1 MVWSFFHPLG
11 ATKVLPHFPPYLIT
25 FWLHGQWILLGST
38 LYRVEL
44 CVPKS
49 FPGWNSL
56 CEFSG
61 MGLDP
66 CGPHPFPGCPS
77 LRGSFNY
84 SLQVGINEEPLNF
97 TPFSGCNPNFSAQ
110 WQKFPV
116 GVCLVSVSFGPNS
129 GGSCSAPVV
138 GSGLCRFIQG
148 IKEWVVPF
156 RKNEKIWETPAPFC
170 EHQIPSMFWCRS
182 CKIQGRIIQNRWNF
196 SGSRQRNWKSW
207 ALKSPTAA
215 REDNFESLCTGFSK
229 EKSFYWITTTESKGD
244 LRILNLI
251 IPPRIFKGV

>member
-1 MVWSFFHPLG
+1 MVRAVDPAEFLFKTKPKQLQAPGPPNPNPSLPFPMVWSFFHPLA

-25 FWLHGQWILLGST
+25 FWLSGQWILLGST

-44 CVPKS
+44 CDPMLFS
-49 FPGWNSL
+49 GWNSL
-56 CEFSG
+56 CGFSG
-61 MGLDP
+61 MGFDP
-66 CGPHPFPGCPS
+66 CGCCEGPHPFPGCPS
-77 LRGSFNY
+77 LGGSFNY
-84 SLQVGINEEPLNF
+84 SLQVDINEVPLNF

-156 RKNEKIWETPAPFC
+156 RNNEKNLGNTSSFLWA
-170 EHQIPSMFWCRS
+170 
-182 CKIQGRIIQNRWNF
+182 QN
-196 SGSRQRNWKSW
+196 SIYV
-207 ALKSPTAA
+207 LM
-215 REDNFESLCTGFSK
+215 
-229 EKSFYWITTTESKGD
+229 
-244 LRILNLI
+244 
-251 IPPRIFKGV
+251 